1 MEYNR
6 YELALLVELDLFNE
20 VRDIY
25 FDTRIKANVRE
36 ENIKSAITQ
45 FFKVNKVNDVQDQ
58 DFVFDKIEKM
68 IKTEKELRARRK
80 QSDFG
85 DGTR

>member
-1 MEYNR
+1 MEYNK
-6 YELALLVELDLFNE
+6 YDLALLVELDLFNE

-25 FDTRIKANVRE
+25 FGTRINASIRE

-58 DFVFDKIEKM
+58 DFVFEKIEKM
-68 IKTEKELRARRK
+68 IKSEKELRARRK

>member
-1 MEYNR
+1 MEYNK
-6 YELALLVELDLFNE
+6 YDLALLVELDLFNE

-25 FDTRIKANVRE
+25 FDTRINASIRE

-58 DFVFDKIEKM
+58 DFVFEKIEKM
-68 IKTEKELRARRK
+68 IKSEKELRARRI

>member
-1 MEYNR
+1 MEYNK
-6 YELALLVELDLFNE
+6 YDLALLVELDLFNE

-25 FDTRIKANVRE
+25 FDTRINASIRE

-58 DFVFDKIEKM
+58 DFVFEKIEKM
-68 IKTEKELRARRK
+68 IKSEKELRARRK

>member
-1 MEYNR
+1 MEYNK
-6 YELALLVELDLFNE
+6 YDLALLVELDLFNE

-25 FDTRIKANVRE
+25 FDTRINASIRA

-58 DFVFDKIEKM
+58 DFVFEKIEKM
-68 IKTEKELRARRK
+68 IKSEKELRARRK